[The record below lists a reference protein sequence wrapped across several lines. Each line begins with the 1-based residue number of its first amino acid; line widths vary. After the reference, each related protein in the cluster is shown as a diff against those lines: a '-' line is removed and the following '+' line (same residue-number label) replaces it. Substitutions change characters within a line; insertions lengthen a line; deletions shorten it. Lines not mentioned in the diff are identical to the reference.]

1 MRHITRGML
10 ALVVLGAALPQA
22 LAQAPQP
29 GPVDCSAPKA
39 ADLATICRT
48 PDLLTMD
55 GELDR
60 AYRAARVRWTASLSN
75 SVRVMHI
82 EWLEK
87 RRACGADADCI
98 MKRIVEQIREL
109 DANRPS
115 DPTWILDQG
124 PRKK

>member
-1 MRHITRGML
+1 MRRAIRGLL
-10 ALVVLGAALPQA
+10 AIATLGGAVPAS

-29 GPVDCSAPKA
+29 GPVDCAAPKG
-39 ADLATICRT
+39 ADEATICRT
-48 PDLLTMD
+48 TDLLTMD

-60 AYRAARVRWTASLSN
+60 AYRAARIRWTASLSN
-75 SVRVMHI
+75 SVKIMHL

-87 RRACGADADCI
+87 RRACGTDAACL